1 MANRVS
7 WQQQRRAET
16 RESLLDAAYRVFAR
30 TSYAE
35 TTVNDIL
42 AEAEVGR
49 TSFYKHFNDKLAIS
63 ETLFEQM
70 MPDLSGAFA
79 EIAKCDKID
88 RQAVAQWLDR
98 LVDEYSRNA
107 AIMRVFAQ
115 VQTIE
120 PGFEKAVSKAQRA
133 MMERLGVRFPL
144 FARAASAADTRDP
157 DYTRATTLIDMID
170 HVCSTIAIRKVPIDN
185 RQAIDFLAEL
195 VTGILTA
202 DCQH

>member
-16 RESLLDAAYRVFAR
+16 RERLLEAAHRIFAR

-49 TSFYKHFNDKLAIS
+49 TSFYKHFNDKLAIAA
-63 ETLFEQM
+63 TLFEQF

-79 EIAKCDKID
+79 EIANCDKID
-88 RQAVAQWLDR
+88 RAAVAQWLDR
-98 LVDEYSRNA
+98 IVEEYSRNA

-120 PGFEKAVSKAQRA
+120 PGFGHVVSKAQRA
-133 MMERLGVRFPL
+133 MMARLGARFPL
-144 FARAASAADTRDP
+144 FASAASAADTHDP
-157 DYTRATTLIDMID
+157 DYTRATILIDMID
-170 HVCSTIAIRKVPIDN
+170 HVCSTIAIREVPIDKH
-185 RQAIDFLAEL
+185 QAIDLLAEL
-195 VTGILTA
+195 VTGSLNA
-202 DCQH
+202 DCEA